1 MQTLNLQEAAAL
13 LHLHPTTLAAKA
25 RAGEIPGARLG
36 KRWVFV
42 EVDLLDYV
50 RSQYPSRALQGDS
63 MEVSTCHSTNAKTR
77 RIGGSR
83 SPTKA
88 DAYSK
93 ALGLPI
99 EGRPRST
106 TTS

>member
-1 MQTLNLQEAAAL
+1 MSLY
-13 LHLHPTTLAAKA
+13 
-25 RAGEIPGARLG
+25 
-36 KRWVFV
+36 KRNDSPNSWVKI
-42 EVDLLDYV
+42 
-50 RSQYPSRALQGDS
+50 
-63 MEVSTCHSTNAKTR
+63 T
-77 RIGGSR
+77 
-83 SPTKA
+83 TKA